1 MPSSRRGPRSVAAHL
16 MWWQVLVV
24 LVVVAVGAVLAGV
37 DARRDAER
45 SAGERAS
52 AVAETVA
59 DAPEVLAAAT
69 GDLDDAARTAALQPF
84 AERVRAETGTS
95 FVVVMAP
102 DGTRWT
108 HPDPAQVGRTYLGS
122 RAAALAG
129 GRVLETYTGTLGPS
143 VRAVVPVR
151 ADGPDGAESG
161 PVVALVSA
169 GISVAAVGREVAR
182 DVHVVAVAGGAV
194 LVLALGGSY
203 LVARRAR
210 RLTLG
215 LAGPELARMFTYY
228 DTVLRS
234 VREGLL
240 LVDAGGRVQLVNAEA
255 RRLLDLPDADDD
267 VVGRPVAQ
275 LPLPAALVRLLTAD
289 DEAADEVL
297 LTSRRVLVASVRAA
311 RAPGAGPDGGGAE
324 GATAEGTPHAGAV
337 AGRVVTLRDRTDLLA
352 LTDELETT
360 RSLAE
365 ALRSQAHE
373 FSNRLHTVV
382 QLVEMGRVDE
392 AVDLAVDE
400 LAEAQALTDHVVG
413 AVDEPVV
420 AALLLGASARA
431 GERGVELVVAAGS
444 ALDEGALER
453 TGTPVRDVLT
463 VLGNLLD
470 NAVDAAATARDASDG
485 DGGGALV
492 EVLLGLDAEGLAVE
506 VSDSGRGLSAEEAGA
521 AFRRG
526 WSTKDDGRRLHG
538 RGLGLALVGQT
549 VERLGGRVEVDRS
562 VLGGARFRVLLPA
575 QVVPEGRRAAL

>member
-1 MPSSRRGPRSVAAHL
+1 
-16 MWWQVLVV
+16 MWWQALVV
-24 LVVVAVGAVLAGV
+24 LAVVAVGAVLAGV

-108 HPDPAQVGRTYLGS
+108 HPDPAQVGGTYLGS

-151 ADGPDGAESG
+151 AAGPGGAESG

-240 LVDAGGRVQLVNAEA
+240 LVDPGGRVQLVNAEA

-297 LTSRRVLVASVRAA
+297 LTTRRVLVASVRAA
-311 RAPGAGPDGGGAE
+311 RAPGVGPDGGAVGA
-324 GATAEGTPHAGAV
+324 GTRTDATSATGAV

-485 DGGGALV
+485 GSGGGALV
-492 EVLLGLDAEGLAVE
+492 EVHLGLDAEGLAVE

-575 QVVPEGRRAAL
+575 QVAPEGRRAAL

>member
-1 MPSSRRGPRSVAAHL
+1 M
-16 MWWQVLVV
+16 
-24 LVVVAVGAVLAGV
+24 
-37 DARRDAER
+37 
-45 SAGERAS
+45 
-52 AVAETVA
+52 
-59 DAPEVLAAAT
+59 LAAAT

-151 ADGPDGAESG
+151 ADGPDGAETG
-161 PVVALVSA
+161 RVVALVSS

-324 GATAEGTPHAGAV
+324 EAAVEGTPHAGAV

-470 NAVDAAATARDASDG
+470 NAVDAAATARDAWDG

-492 EVLLGLDAEGLAVE
+492 EVHLGLDAEGLAVE